1 MTELSKLTKDAFH
14 RETQAFEFL
23 EETLWASG
31 PVCPHCGT
39 VGNATKLQTTGEPK
53 NGKRQARIG
62 LWKCKEKECRKQ
74 FTVKVGTVFEHG
86 RIPLHKMLQAVYL
99 LCCSKKGISSH
110 QLHRVLGI
118 TYKAAWFL
126 AHRIREAMR
135 DGKLSP
141 MGGAGQTV
149 EIDETTQG
157 RQAGAPGEL
166 PVRTYGGWAHRNI
179 VLTLVQRGGEARS
192 FHVDGTSIAD
202 LLPIIRKNVRAE
214 SAVMTDAASWY
225 KHMNKDGAFASHD
238 RVDHT
243 KDEYVRREGDKVITT
258 NTVEGY
264 YSIFKRGM
272 KGVYQHCS
280 EKHLHRYLAEFDFR
294 YSNRVRLGIDD
305 MARTIKALQGV
316 SGKRLT
322 YRNPNVTAAE

>member
-1 MTELSKLTKDAFH
+1 MPTLSKLTKTAFH
-14 RETQAFEFL
+14 SEAAAFEYL
-23 EETLWASG
+23 EATLWPQGA
-31 PVCPHCGT
+31 VCPHCGT
-39 VGNATKLQTTGEPK
+39 VGNATRLQTTGEAV

-126 AHRIREAMR
+126 SHRLRLALR
-135 DGKLSP
+135 VDGNSP
-141 MGGAGQTV
+141 LGSGGKVV
-149 EIDETTQG
+149 EGDETFIGRKVGVKQG
-157 RQAGAPGEL
+157 QGF
-166 PVRTYGGWAHRNI
+166 AHKNP
-179 VLTLVQRGGEARS
+179 VLTLVERGGVARS
-192 FHVDGTSIAD
+192 FHVDGTSAND
-202 LLPIIRKNVRAE
+202 VVPFLRANVAREAKL
-214 SAVMTDAASWY
+214 VTDDAGQY
-225 KHMNKDGAFASHD
+225 RHVGRYF
-238 RVDHT
+238 DHET
-243 KDEYVRREGDKVITT
+243 VNHSVDEYARYERTADGSEFVIHT

-294 YSNRVRLGIDD
+294 YSNRVALGVDD
-305 MARTIKALQGV
+305 CERATRALKGV
-316 SGKRLT
+316 VGKRLT
-322 YRNPNVTAAE
+322 YQGPDKAGAAQRA